1 MAVNQKNDVAV
12 EFTVKGQ
19 EELNAALKQI
29 KSNIGAVTDAANQQA
44 AADAK
49 VAAAQAQAIAIE
61 KARTAQLKN
70 LAGAG
75 NNWVGVLKS
84 SAQGVSFLGEG
95 MSKTLAIF
103 GPWGAAAG
111 AALGIATALWGRL
124 SKPEDTKPSEDQLA
138 RLTEAYKSLGAA
150 ASLAAAE
157 MKVAA
162 DEAAKQADKELI
174 ENEKRIRDL
183 QKEIDG
189 INKDFE
195 RGYVEIQTWLGTNRA
210 TIDDQMRNEMQQ
222 RAAAAQAELDQRKGY
237 VDFYKQSLKD
247 IQHEEEQAADKA
259 RDAEIRRQTAVE
271 LNAKDNAARAEARR
285 KEEQDAAKRAADAEK
300 ARQLSVQQR
309 LQQEAK
315 LAALVNEVER
325 ANVAASGDAVAA
337 VNYEYKLKAAQAAKD
352 FTDQKMR
359 QQALALIE
367 QQRLAAVAKAEEET
381 QKKRDDLTKRAQ
393 SVTLTAVGGDS
404 NLAKA
409 QAAWDTLRA
418 KIIGESQK
426 IDSLLAEYEKTYSAE
441 ELKNNSEYLNLK
453 NQQVQAVQNLADA
466 QLNAYDR
473 IAAARQADVDAEKQ
487 AIYDKVYAEKSL
499 SKAQKQAVDAA
510 KTGFETMAEGA
521 DAWGAASGAIQKANM
536 LASAVQAG
544 ADAID
549 YGAQSLAYF
558 AAGNPVAG
566 AGMAAAA
573 AGKTAAAA
581 AYAAGLLDIGGSAPS
596 QASGAAAAAA
606 AGGGAPALTGVEPRQ
621 NDREL
626 TVNFAFQGSDHQIA
640 GAIIRGM
647 NLSSAQLGSQK
658 LRKSVISTRG

>member
-29 KSNIGAVTDAANQQA
+29 KTNIGAVTDAANQQA

-84 SAQGVSFLGEG
+84 SAQGVTFLGEG
-95 MSKTLAIF
+95 LSKTLGIL

-111 AALGIATALWGRL
+111 AALGVATALWGRL

-174 ENEKRIRDL
+174 ENEKRIREL
-183 QKEIDG
+183 QKELDG
-189 INKDFE
+189 INSDFE
-195 RGYVEIQTWLGTNRA
+195 RGYVEIQTLLGTNRA
-210 TIDDQMRNEMQQ
+210 TIDDQMRKEMQQ

-237 VDFYKQSLKD
+237 VDYYKQSLKD
-247 IQHEEEQAADKA
+247 MQRADENAADMA
-259 RDAEIRRQTAVE
+259 RDEEIRRQTAIE
-271 LNAKDNAARAEARR
+271 TNAKDNASRAEARR

-300 ARQLSVQQR
+300 ARQQSAQQR

-315 LAALVNEVER
+315 LAALVNETER
-325 ANVAASGDAVAA
+325 ANIAASGDAVAA
-337 VNYEYKLKAAQAAKD
+337 VNYEYKLKAAQAEKD
-352 FTDQKMR
+352 FVDQKMR

-367 QQRLAAVAKAEEET
+367 QQRIVAVAKAEEET

-393 SVTLTAVGGDS
+393 AVTLTMAGGDS
-404 NLAKA
+404 NLEKA
-409 QAAWDTLRA
+409 QAAWSALQS

-426 IDSLLAEYEKTYSAE
+426 ISSLMAEYEKTYSAE
-441 ELKNNSEYLNLK
+441 ELKSNSEYLNLK
-453 NQQVQAVQNLADA
+453 NQQIQAARNIADA
-466 QLNAYDR
+466 QLDAYAK
-473 IAAARQADVDAEKQ
+473 ISAARDKDAAEEQQAV
-487 AIYDKVYAEKSL
+487 YDKVYAQKSL
-499 SKAQKQAVDAA
+499 TKAQKQAVDAA

-596 QASGAAAAAA
+596 QASGAAATAAS
-606 AGGGAPALTGVEPRQ
+606 GGGVQSLTGSATSSS
-621 NDREL
+621 REL
-626 TVNFAFQGSDHQIA
+626 TVNFAFEGSDSKIA
-640 GAIIRGM
+640 DSLIRGL
-647 NLSSAQLGSQK
+647 NASTTSLGHQR
-658 LRKSVISTRG
+658 LRRQMVSERA